1 MNRNSER
8 RAVEARAGEG
18 GFTLMEMLVVLVLIG
33 LIAAVA
39 IPQVSR
45 LMGSAK
51 SKAANIQ
58 METLGQSLAFYQLDN
73 GDYPTGEQGLA
84 ALLRNPAELP
94 TWNGPYVRQE
104 RQLSDPWGRAIVY
117 RYPGENGGYEL
128 VSLGADGQ
136 EGGTGED
143 ADIRAAP

>member
-1 MNRNSER
+1 MTGTDVPPRER
-8 RAVEARAGEG
+8 

-51 SKAANIQ
+51 SKAAKIQ
-58 METLGQSLAFYQLDN
+58 METLGQGLSFYQLDN
-73 GDYPTGEQGLA
+73 GDYPTTEQGLR
-84 ALLRNPAELP
+84 ALWQNPGELT
-94 TWNGPYVRQE
+94 TWSGPYVRQE
-104 RQLSDPWGRAIVY
+104 RQLTDPWGRSFVY
-117 RYPGENGGYEL
+117 RYPDENGGY
-128 VSLGADGQ
+128 SLISRGADGQ

-143 ADIRAAP
+143 ADIAAIP